1 MQAAH
6 NGVIGRSWPKA
17 LIAVCD
23 ISGRERLTLGE
34 Q

>member
-6 NGVIGRSWPKA
+6 NGVIGRSWPKG
-17 LIAVCD
+17 LIDVCD
-23 ISGRERLTLGE
+23 ISGRERLTHGE